1 MRSTPF
7 GGDSVQLK
15 PGKKNSDIDGGDFG
29 VFVGQADVP
38 REMA

>member
-7 GGDSVQLK
+7 RCDSVQLK
-15 PGKKNSDIDGGDFG
+15 QGKKNSDIDGGDF
-29 VFVGQADVP
+29 VGQVDEP